1 MNIDYIIG
9 LTIGVIIG
17 FNWGFIFGIK
27 KMKLDR
33 ERIENGKTN
42 TMLGF

>member
-27 KMKLDR
+27 KMKWDR
-33 ERIENGKTN
+33 ERIDLNKREN
-42 TMLGF
+42 